1 MRVKEKEELVEF
13 ELFIADIYWL
23 RNLRRRVLSNGE
35 GLLEKCLCR
44 NVRKALRLGM
54 FSSRGQR
61 EEKRRRTIYW
71 EIYLWRIFKLHFTS
85 PLHLRR

>member
-1 MRVKEKEELVEF
+1 MRAREKEERVEF
-13 ELFIADIYWL
+13 ELFIADIYL
-23 RNLRRRVLSNGE
+23 AEKFEKESALSNGE

-44 NVRKALRLGM
+44 NVSKAPRLG
-54 FSSRGQR
+54 SRGRR

>member
-1 MRVKEKEELVEF
+1 MRAREKEELVEF

-23 RNLRRRVLSNGE
+23 RDLRRRALSNGE
-35 GLLEKCLCR
+35 GLLEKRLCR

-61 EEKRRRTIYW
+61 QEKRLRTV
-71 EIYLWRIFKLHFTS
+71 
-85 PLHLRR
+85 

>member
-1 MRVKEKEELVEF
+1 MRVREKEERVEF
-13 ELFIADIYWL
+13 ELFIADIYL
-23 RNLRRRVLSNGE
+23 PQKFEKESALSNGE
-35 GLLEKCLCR
+35 GLLEKCLYR
-44 NVRKALRLGM
+44 NVRKAPRLG
-54 FSSRGQR
+54 SRGQR